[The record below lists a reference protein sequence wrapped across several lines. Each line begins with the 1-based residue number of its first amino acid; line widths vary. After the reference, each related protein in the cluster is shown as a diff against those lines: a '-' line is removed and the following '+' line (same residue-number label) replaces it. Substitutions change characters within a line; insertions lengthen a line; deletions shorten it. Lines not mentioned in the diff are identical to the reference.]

1 MYARRLNPLF
11 LLWLLSF
18 FTSCSLL
25 KVPEKEPRLIPVGE
39 GWANNSV
46 NTVIFRRNSLTT
58 HQDMQYAAYYD
69 QEQHVVLARRKHGTD
84 KWEIRK
90 TSFTGRA
97 ADAHNSISIMADGE
111 GYLHVSWDQHG
122 DTLRYARSL
131 RPGSLELGEEMAM
144 TGLKEDNV
152 TYPEFY
158 RMPDGRLLFFYRYG
172 ASGMG
177 DLVINQYDPDQQRWT
192 QLQSNLIDG
201 EGERNAYWQAFVDG
215 DGTIHLS
222 WVWRESWDV
231 ASNHDMCYARSRD
244 GGLSWENSKGEKY
257 SLPINIR
264 NAEIAY
270 PIPQNSELINQTSM
284 SADSR
289 GNPVI
294 ASYWR
299 EQGSEVPQYHILYH
313 DGEAWHRQQVSS
325 RTTPFSLSGGGTK
338 RIPISRPQVLLQSS
352 NRTRAYLIFRDAERG
367 NKVSAA
373 VSQNFPNTEWQLKD
387 LSELSVGSW
396 EPTYDTELWKKKGIL
411 NLFVQK
417 VEQLDSEGI
426 ANTQPQMVYV
436 LEWEPSGH

>member
-1 MYARRLNPLF
+1 MYARRLNPLL

-46 NTVIFRRNSLTT
+46 NTVIFRRNSLAT
-58 HQDMQYAAYYD
+58 HRNMQYAAYYD
-69 QEQHVVLARRKHGTD
+69 QAQHVVLARRKHGTD
-84 KWEIRK
+84 KWELHR
-90 TSFTGRA
+90 TPYTGRA
-97 ADAHNSISIMADGE
+97 TDAHNSISIMVDGK
-111 GYLHVSWDQHG
+111 GYLHISWDHHG
-122 DTLRYARSL
+122 NQLRYARSL
-131 RPGSLELGEEMAM
+131 QPGSLELGDEMPM

-158 RMPDGRLLFFYRYG
+158 RMPDGKLLFLYRYG

-177 DLVINQYDPDQQRWT
+177 DLVINQYDPDQQVWT
-192 QLQSNLIDG
+192 QLQHNLIDG

-215 DGTIHLS
+215 NGTIHLS

-231 ASNHDMCYARSRD
+231 ASNHDMCYARSKD

-257 SLPINIR
+257 SLPINVR

-270 PIPQNSELINQTSM
+270 AIPQNSELINQTSM

-299 EQGSEVPQYHILYH
+299 EPGSQIPQYHIIYH
-313 DGEAWHRQQVSS
+313 DGEAWQRQQVSS
-325 RTTPFSLSGGGTK
+325 RTMPFSLSGGGTK
-338 RIPISRPQVLLQSS
+338 RIPISRPQVLLQSGKK
-352 NRTRAYLIFRDAERG
+352 TGAYLLFRDAERG

-373 VSQNFPNTEWQLKD
+373 ISPDFPNTEWQLKD

-396 EPTYDTELWKKKGIL
+396 EPTYDTEYWKGKGIL
-411 NLFVQK
+411 NIFVQK
-417 VEQLDSEGI
+417 VEQPDNEGV

-436 LEWEPSGH
+436 LEWEPSEH